1 MVRITEIPSLQLA
14 CLLYPI
20 ATIILEYD
28 RCHRQSFEC
37 WIWIRP
43 VRVRVTVTVRV
54 EGRVRA
60 RVRVRKTVTVRVT
73 PTVTVRYGKDPTTS

>member
-20 ATIILEYD
+20 ASIILEYD

-43 VRVRVTVTVRV
+43 VTVTVTVRV

>member
-20 ATIILEYD
+20 ASIILEYD

-43 VRVRVTVTVRV
+43 VRVTVTVRV
-54 EGRVRA
+54 EG

>member
-20 ATIILEYD
+20 ASIILEYD
-28 RCHRQSFEC
+28 RCHRQLFEC

-43 VRVRVTVTVRV
+43 VRVTVTVRV

>member
-20 ATIILEYD
+20 ASIILEYD

-43 VRVRVTVTVRV
+43 VRVTVTVRV